1 MRAAEPFFISVGLQ
15 TFDGTAISDL
25 TIPWY
30 PDVCNRPKEET
41 EQRKEGI
48 MREKTLRRGTMM
60 LAAAAMALTMSGM
73 AVSAEEAKEGDTY
86 ELSIVY
92 DNDIHGRLER
102 LPQFK
107 TLIDEAREE
116 VDNLLVLNG
125 GDIFLRGE
133 LQDQRGIPE
142 MNILNEI
149 GYDAWVLGN
158 NDFRIPPEGGTAEE
172 GNQQIQDLIELAE
185 FPTLCGNVT
194 MKDTGEYIDN
204 VDPYIIKEVGGL
216 DIGIIG
222 VTSLK
227 PQDREW
233 EEVSDKVFESGEI
246 TVANLMEEV
255 APQTD
260 INIVLS
266 HTGLAVDTKIANVEG
281 VSAVIGAD
289 DHYIITNPIY
299 WPGDDG
305 FKSTPI
311 VQGGGEQDQYL
322 GRLDLTYVY
331 EEGAW
336 TLDDFDGYLYDL
348 EGVEGDEQIQQMID
362 SYQNNSVEE
371 TAEEAA

>member
-1 MRAAEPFFISVGLQ
+1 MRISF
-15 TFDGTAISDL
+15 TKRA
-25 TIPWY
+25 
-30 PDVCNRPKEET
+30 
-41 EQRKEGI
+41 GI
-48 MREKTLRRGTMM
+48 
-60 LAAAAMALTMSGM
+60 LAAAASMMITAAGIP
-73 AVSAEEAKEGDTY
+73 VCAEEAKEGDTY

-116 VDNLLVLNG
+116 TDHLLVLNG

-133 LQDQRGIPE
+133 LQEQQGIPE
-142 MNILNEI
+142 MNILNAI

-158 NDFRIPPEGGTAEE
+158 NDFRVPTEGGTIEE
-172 GNQQIQDLIELAE
+172 GNEQLQNLISLCE
-185 FPTLCGNVT
+185 FPTLCANVT

-204 VDPYIIKEVGGL
+204 VDPYIIKEVGDL
-216 DIGIIG
+216 KIGIIG

-227 PQDREW
+227 PQNREW

-246 TVANLMEEV
+246 TVESLMEEV

-266 HTGLAVDTKIANVEG
+266 HTGLAVDTKIANVAG

-299 WPGDDG
+299 YPGDDG

-311 VQGGGEQDQYL
+311 LQGGGEQDQYL
-322 GRLDLTYVY
+322 GRLDLVY
-331 EEGAW
+331 KYEDGAW
-336 TLDDFDGYLYDL
+336 TLDDFEGYLYDL
-348 EGVEGDEQIQQMID
+348 DGVEGDQEIQDMID
-362 SYQNNSVEE
+362 AYQAQE
-371 TAEEAA
+371 TEADNAA

>member
-107 TLIDEAREE
+107 TLIDEARKE

-149 GYDAWVLGN
+149 
-158 NDFRIPPEGGTAEE
+158 
-172 GNQQIQDLIELAE
+172 
-185 FPTLCGNVT
+185 
-194 MKDTGEYIDN
+194 
-204 VDPYIIKEVGGL
+204 
-216 DIGIIG
+216 
-222 VTSLK
+222 
-227 PQDREW
+227 
-233 EEVSDKVFESGEI
+233 
-246 TVANLMEEV
+246 
-255 APQTD
+255 
-260 INIVLS
+260 
-266 HTGLAVDTKIANVEG
+266 
-281 VSAVIGAD
+281 
-289 DHYIITNPIY
+289 
-299 WPGDDG
+299 
-305 FKSTPI
+305 
-311 VQGGGEQDQYL
+311 
-322 GRLDLTYVY
+322 
-331 EEGAW
+331 
-336 TLDDFDGYLYDL
+336 
-348 EGVEGDEQIQQMID
+348 
-362 SYQNNSVEE
+362 
-371 TAEEAA
+371 

>member
-1 MRAAEPFFISVGLQ
+1 MNQKKLKKKIIIF
-15 TFDGTAISDL
+15 
-25 TIPWY
+25 
-30 PDVCNRPKEET
+30 
-41 EQRKEGI
+41 
-48 MREKTLRRGTMM
+48 
-60 LAAAAMALTMSGM
+60 AAAAMTLASTGLT
-73 AVSAEEAKEGDTY
+73 VSAAEEGDTY
-86 ELSIVY
+86 DLSIIY
-92 DNDIHGRLER
+92 DNDIHGRLDR

-133 LQDQRGIPE
+133 LQDQQGIPE
-142 MNILNEI
+142 MNILNAI

-158 NDFRIPPEGGTAEE
+158 NDFRVPPEGGTIEE
-172 GNQQIQDLIELAE
+172 GNKQIQDLISLAE
-185 FPTLCGNVT
+185 FPTLCANVT

-216 DIGIIG
+216 NIGIIG

-246 TVANLMEEV
+246 TVGNLMEEV

-266 HTGLAVDTKIANVEG
+266 HTGLAVDTKTANVEG
-281 VSAVIGAD
+281 VSAVVGAD

-299 WPGDDG
+299 YPGDDG

-322 GRLDLTYVY
+322 GRLDLSYVY
-331 EEGAW
+331 TEGAW

-348 EGVEGDEQIQQMID
+348 EGVEGDEEIQAMID
-362 SYQNNSVEE
+362 SYQGAVEE
-371 TAEEAA
+371 TAEDAA